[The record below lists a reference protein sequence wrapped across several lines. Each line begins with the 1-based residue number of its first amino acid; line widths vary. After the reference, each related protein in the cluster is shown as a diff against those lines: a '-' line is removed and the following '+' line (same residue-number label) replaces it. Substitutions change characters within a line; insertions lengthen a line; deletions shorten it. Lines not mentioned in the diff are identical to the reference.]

1 VKSHFFVLFILL
13 STALLF
19 ACGGDSKGNKQP
31 EYPDIEVGS
40 GTPVYFQLAKQPTI
54 DISGATHLIATAGQL
69 LKVSSDGKTE
79 NTIQDNINKISSRGL
94 YYDSEDQEVWIA
106 IQNDATS
113 QSPIDIDPGYF
124 SSSTALIGPALN
136 FELPL
141 KSDALNLLDDEAG
154 ASYVL
159 TSPTYLEDGK
169 YDKSI
174 EELTGIPGPHYC
186 ERRLSEFGDCI
197 IEFHVF
203 PEGRGENKSH
213 YNLHVGSMINTI
225 ESNYFECD
233 LLKAKTTDTKLSCG
247 TGIHLP
253 EESNYSINI
262 YGFEIPLYIPTS
274 GIKLSHIEP
283 EKYWDISQELK
294 FIQKDSN
301 GLIHIP
307 TDMGIKKE
315 IPGESKFTN
324 ISSEPVN
331 SYIISPGNKIV
342 TQDYGVDYNSFEV
355 VDSEVNGST
364 ASFYSGK
371 SHYSFDKIE
380 SIISAE
386 NLFNIDAV
394 DKPVN
399 FTHGPLLG
407 YRKLKHRPHI
417 SDSGTIYVCDDQKG
431 IIPALP
437 QSEVPTEYNYDMQY
451 DCNDVTLISD
461 KYHLAHVSDS
471 DIYVTYQP
479 LGEFKGIFKTLS
491 YENYQTASIR
501 KRSILLSNQ
510 KLSFVAEINDDGQ
523 LRLFEVDLNQ
533 LLSDTPGSG
542 FINTLSLFNSQLYD
556 ISYLKSEPPMEQGT
570 DSPRVSDTLFDANDR
585 RYIGLNFNV
594 SMDKQSVN
602 EGISL
607 THDGESVFFIPLWV
621 GDIVYVVP
629 LIYPEWFIEGQNGEL
644 PPADQSYFESG
655 KTYQLQLDINTVRS
669 ESGLLMVDNPEPN
682 ASHDFTFN

>member
-1 VKSHFFVLFILL
+1 MKSHFFVLFILL

-174 EELTGIPGPHYC
+174 EELTGVPGPHYC

-247 TGIHLP
+247 TGIHRP

-331 SYIISPGNKIV
+331 SYTTSSIGKIVIQNYGVNFNNFDILDNKI
-342 TQDYGVDYNSFEV
+342 
-355 VDSEVNGST
+355 NGST
-364 ASFYSGK
+364 ASFHSGFN
-371 SHYSFDKIE
+371 HYSYDKIQ
-380 SIISAE
+380 SIISE
-386 NLFNIDAV
+386 DLLFSIDAV
-394 DKPVN
+394 DKPV
-399 FTHGPLLG
+399 G
-407 YRKLKHRPHI
+407 
-417 SDSGTIYVCDDQKG
+417 
-431 IIPALP
+431 
-437 QSEVPTEYNYDMQY
+437 
-451 DCNDVTLISD
+451 
-461 KYHLAHVSDS
+461 
-471 DIYVTYQP
+471 
-479 LGEFKGIFKTLS
+479 
-491 YENYQTASIR
+491 
-501 KRSILLSNQ
+501 
-510 KLSFVAEINDDGQ
+510 
-523 LRLFEVDLNQ
+523 
-533 LLSDTPGSG
+533 
-542 FINTLSLFNSQLYD
+542 
-556 ISYLKSEPPMEQGT
+556 
-570 DSPRVSDTLFDANDR
+570 
-585 RYIGLNFNV
+585 
-594 SMDKQSVN
+594 
-602 EGISL
+602 SL
-607 THDGESVFFIPLWV
+607 TGLASV
-621 GDIVYVVP
+621 
-629 LIYPEWFIEGQNGEL
+629 
-644 PPADQSYFESG
+644 
-655 KTYQLQLDINTVRS
+655 
-669 ESGLLMVDNPEPN
+669 
-682 ASHDFTFN
+682 